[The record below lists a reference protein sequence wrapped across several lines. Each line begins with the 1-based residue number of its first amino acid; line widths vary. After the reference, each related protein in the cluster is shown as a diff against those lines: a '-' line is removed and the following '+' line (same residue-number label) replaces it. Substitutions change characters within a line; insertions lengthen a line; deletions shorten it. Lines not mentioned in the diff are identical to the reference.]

1 MKKLYAVLL
10 VLCLLSMSSVEVL
23 AAEKTVNGVTTEII
37 ADNNEYDSDDTA
49 KITIKVTNNNESPV
63 NNIDIKSLLG
73 KELEFVG
80 ESESDY
86 TIKTLNAD
94 ETVKWQVEVKKT
106 DKQVSDDTNGEPN
119 EEVGKENNTTESETQ
134 IESKTQTEDTAQK
147 NDSAVKTGD
156 KAGAVIGIFTI
167 LAMFAIAVF
176 AVMRNK
182 TVKRGISLLIGCVLF
197 AASFG
202 QMSFIKAE
210 EISDGQ
216 GQYVLSQEL
225 NFGKESYNF
234 SVAVQFD
241 KSVVDFDKTYTR
253 GEWLPLLAESQ
264 DIDVDTIDRESI
276 QWYFGDTIDDEN
288 GVLYE
293 YLYKLGVIPE
303 ADNEGFDDPEQD
315 VPLFEADKLVTR
327 EYAAYTAVKILGFV
341 DEDEEVILTCTDKEE
356 IKYPNEVAIALKLG
370 LFITKDDR
378 FNPQD
383 YISEEEKSDIF
394 AAIKALDK
402 SLVID
407 EDERANK
414 ITYNDNVIVDEL
426 NDVSAYTTSVSESGV
441 ITVEVQQEIQNVK
454 ELEEGKIIV
463 LQKNEENPNGCVVKI
478 TSISEK
484 DGKYIITGTQPELEE
499 VVSSVY
505 LKDEVEASA
514 ADFVPAEGVIAEVR
528 DSAETAEEENIYPLN
543 INEEFDTSRATIG
556 ITVPLE
562 EGDELSF
569 NFSVPTITAIVN
581 MNGLTLN
588 ELAFLTTTKTNIAL
602 ESSLGEKVEKKQEL
616 GEFKLNLPYGF
627 SVTLGVYLY
636 IKADAKASIGFV
648 YESTSGVQYK
658 DGMFRRINHEVK
670 KSLDEFAVEGS
681 ASFGPG
687 LNANI
692 GWGPFTKIIGAQL
705 SSGITV
711 EASVSEHPDAALVCV
726 EAAAYLPLILEFSD
740 ESLVGK
746 ALAALNIEVKVEI
759 FDKDNSPISVKAH
772 LENLKRVDECTYG
785 KGKFVINVFNE
796 NRQPLKNAKVTVERT
811 GDPTDKKVAFTN
823 SEGELIVGQLDEGS
837 YLITTQATGYKKFEK
852 RELIREK
859 ETVYVEAILMVP
871 RNADE
876 KEGTIAGT
884 IKNGVTAEII
894 DAEYEVRAG
903 SNADMSSEVIETG
916 ASEDGRYAIT
926 LPEGYYTVT
935 FKKDQ
940 YYDLSVNITI
950 NSDTSIEKE
959 IVMAP
964 QLNTGDHTGTMRIV
978 LTWGE
983 FPLDLDSHL
992 LSASNDLYHVY
1003 YGNKEVFENGTV
1015 NAELDVDDRTSYGPE
1030 TVTIYEFSEQ
1040 DNFSYYVHDYSDKL
1054 DELTSGL
1061 SESDACVRVYDG
1073 ENLIATYYVP
1083 LNKTG
1088 TLWHVFDYNPNTKEL
1103 TSVNTFSYVEDHSS
1117 YFYGK

>member
-1 MKKLYAVLL
+1 M
-10 VLCLLSMSSVEVL
+10 
-23 AAEKTVNGVTTEII
+23 
-37 ADNNEYDSDDTA
+37 
-49 KITIKVTNNNESPV
+49 
-63 NNIDIKSLLG
+63 
-73 KELEFVG
+73 
-80 ESESDY
+80 
-86 TIKTLNAD
+86 NAD

-106 DKQVSDDTNGEPN
+106 DKQVSDDTKGEPN
-119 EEVGKENNTTESETQ
+119 EEVGKGNNTTESETQ

-210 EISDGQ
+210 EINDGQ

-253 GEWLPLLAESQ
+253 GEWLQLLAESQ

-543 INEEFDTSRATIG
+543 IDFNEDIDTSKATVG

-562 EGDELSF
+562 GGTENDTLSF
-569 NFSVPTITAIVN
+569 EFSVPTITAILN
-581 MNGLTLN
+581 INGLKLN
-588 ELAFLTTTKTNIAL
+588 ELALLTTTKMNLDL
-602 ESSLGEKVEKKQEL
+602 ESSLGKVERMTKKV
-616 GEFKLNLPYGF
+616 GSFPINIAYGF
-627 SVTLGVYLY
+627 NVELGVYLY
-636 IKADAKASIGFV
+636 IEADAKASIGFV

-658 DGMFRRINHEVK
+658 DGVLRIRNPYNVT
-670 KSLDEFAVEGS
+670 KSLDEFAVEGK
-681 ASFGPG
+681 AQFGPK
-687 LNANI
+687 LNI
-692 GWGPFTKIIGAQL
+692 DIRWFTIDLIGAEL
-705 SSGITV
+705 LSGITV
-711 EASVSEHPDAALVCV
+711 EASVSEHPDAALVCA
-726 EAAAYLPLILEFSD
+726 EAAAYLPLTLEFSK
-740 ESLVGK
+740 ESLTGK
-746 ALAALNIEVKVEI
+746 ALDALHIEVKVEF